1 MRSFV
6 LVGAFIASLAMAAPA
21 ASVLDA
27 RQDYCSLPNSCN
39 DAGDLCVLVCCST
52 NPDADTSG
60 CDCYAATPFG
70 C

>member
-6 LVGAFIASLAMAAPA
+6 LIGAFVASMAMAAPA
-21 ASVLDA
+21 LDA
-27 RQDYCSLPNSCN
+27 RQDYCSEPNICN
-39 DAGDLCVLVCCST
+39 DSGDLCVLVCCST

>member
-1 MRSFV
+1 MRSFI
-6 LVGAFIASLAMAAPA
+6 LIGAFIATMAMAAPA

-27 RQDYCSLPNSCN
+27 RDDLCDEFTPCN
-39 DAGDLCVLVCCST
+39 DAGEMCVLVCCST
-52 NPDADTSG
+52 NPDADTTG